1 MSYRK
6 RDLAQPSLRALSFVL
21 RHPQLW
27 PKDFRWQFREC
38 TNCAMAL
45 AARFWAIR
53 DYIPDSHLAPHQ
65 MATAFNVPQEV
76 ARSLFIGP
84 AERGLDYEYRPGI
97 RVGDVTPEHVADA
110 IDQFL
115 AGVESDGSCEA

>member
-6 RDLAQPSLRALSFVL
+6 RDLAQPSLRALSFIL

-27 PKDFRWQFREC
+27 PKDFRWEFREC

-45 AARFWAIR
+45 AARFWAMR

-65 MATAFNVPQEV
+65 IAKAFNIPPIV
-76 ARSLFIGP
+76 ARSLFVG
-84 AERGLDYEYRPGI
+84 ENVYGLDYEYRPGI
-97 RVGDVTPEHVADA
+97 HNKTVTPEHVADA

-115 AGVESDGSCEA
+115 GVE